1 MKEIQTI
8 IRVRETQA
16 TTRAATTRA
25 TTIRAVTELNLLMKS
40 ARKWIRE
47 AVTTLTEIQATTIQ
61 TEILAITRIQATT
74 RVLEAK
80 NF

>member
-16 TTRAATTRA
+16 TTRA
-25 TTIRAVTELNLLMKS
+25 TTIRAVTELSLLMKL

-47 AVTTLTEIQATTIQ
+47 AATTLTEIQAITIQ